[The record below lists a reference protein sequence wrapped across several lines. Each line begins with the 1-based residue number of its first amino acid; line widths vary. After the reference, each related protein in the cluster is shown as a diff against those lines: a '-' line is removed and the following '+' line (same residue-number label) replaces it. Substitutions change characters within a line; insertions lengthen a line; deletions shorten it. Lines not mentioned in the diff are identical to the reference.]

1 MQASV
6 RLSLTARVLGWLR
19 IPFARGRRPLE
30 INPRYRP
37 LLDRL
42 GLREVDD
49 FLRLQAVIVCGH
61 RHRHTAHLT
70 LGAGETAVRAF
81 LKREQATY
89 WRDYV
94 SSLWAGLGWVSRS
107 SREGRMLQAL
117 QAAGFPCPEFIAAG
131 EDDRGR
137 AFLLVREL
145 EGTEELRQILREPGG
160 HRRSL
165 ARRLGRLLAS
175 VHDAGFWHADL
186 YSKHV
191 HVHPTQ
197 GTIHFLDWQRAQCR
211 RRLGCQR
218 RLSDLA
224 SLDATLADELATPRE
239 RLACLRAYLRACQA
253 RL

>member
-145 EGTEELRQILREPGG
+145 EGTEELRQVLREHTTDVAG
-160 HRRSL
+160 RRLL
-165 ARRLGRLLAS
+165 ARRIGCVLAEM
-175 VHDAGFWHADL
+175 HDAGFRHGDL

-191 HVHPTQ
+191 HANLARQ
-197 GTIHFLDWQRAQCR
+197 TIHFLDWQRAQRR
-211 RRLGCQR
+211 RRLSWVC
-218 RLSDLA
+218 RLHDLA
-224 SLDATLADELATPRE
+224 ALDATLNDDLASPRE
-239 RLACLRAYLRACQA
+239 RLICLAAYLK
-253 RL
+253 